1 MNDKNEYG
9 GTVNASSGE
18 KQMGDTSGLK
28 TLKRF
33 RPQPHWYALRAT
45 YGREKKAYD
54 YMVCQGR
61 TAFYPTIKRMK
72 LVDGKK
78 RSVEE
83 SRIPNLLFVYGLE
96 AEIRHLLGENADL
109 SFLRFYCGHSHVGTR
124 TVTSPLV
131 IPDAQ
136 IESLKIICD
145 SENEDILFVPDDVS
159 KFREGQLVRV
169 VHGAFEGGDRPCS
182 PLPWTA
188 AGGRGGR
195 WFVFDGDGL
204 CAECLSGKAVSRIPL
219 RYSQQFNLKNQ
230 GGAAGNAGL

>member
-1 MNDKNEYG
+1 MNDKNEYV

-78 RSVEE
+78 KSVEE

-96 AEIRHLLGENADL
+96 AEISICWERTPTFL
-109 SFLRFYCGHSHVGTR
+109 SSVSIAG
-124 TVTSPLV
+124 
-131 IPDAQ
+131 IPM
-136 IESLKIICD
+136 
-145 SENEDILFVPDDVS
+145 
-159 KFREGQLVRV
+159 
-169 VHGAFEGGDRPCS
+169 
-182 PLPWTA
+182 
-188 AGGRGGR
+188 
-195 WFVFDGDGL
+195 
-204 CAECLSGKAVSRIPL
+204 
-219 RYSQQFNLKNQ
+219 
-230 GGAAGNAGL
+230 

>member
-1 MNDKNEYG
+1 MNDKNEYV

-78 RSVEE
+78 KSVEE

-131 IPDAQ
+131 IPD
-136 IESLKIICD
+136 
-145 SENEDILFVPDDVS
+145 DVS

-169 VHGAFEGGDRPCS
+169 VHGAFEGV
-182 PLPWTA
+182 T
-188 AGGRGGR
+188 GRVARYRGQQR
-195 WFVFDGDGL
+195 VAVVVDGL
-204 CAECLSGKAVSRIPL
+204 FSMATAYVPSAFLEKL
-219 RYSQQFNLKNQ
+219 
-230 GGAAGNAGL
+230 

>member
-61 TAFYPTIKRMK
+61 TTFYPTIKRMK

-78 RSVEE
+78 KSVEE

-159 KFREGQLVRV
+159 KFQEGQLVRV
-169 VHGAFEGGDRPCS
+169 VHGAFEGV
-182 PLPWTA
+182 T
-188 AGGRGGR
+188 GRVARYRGQQR
-195 WFVFDGDGL
+195 VAVVVDGL
-204 CAECLSGKAVSRIPL
+204 FSMATAYVPSAFLEKL
-219 RYSQQFNLKNQ
+219 
-230 GGAAGNAGL
+230 